1 MSWQEELIEYNKK
14 LSESNLLKIL
24 DSVKLNIT
32 QTINKIELYF
42 SNDYETVINNINKIG
57 EINSHILQ
65 IYNGLTIIN
74 EKDKNGPNQAIYEE
88 IFNYF
93 GKKILTVDTELK
105 EMKNLFHDRISDNIY
120 SNAKVLNFK
129 LLEKSQVPEK
139 INELSELSE
148 LLEKSKVSEL
158 NGLNE
163 LSEFYDYHN
172 KNYKEKDKCIIECFI
187 SEYNFTIQR
196 IHFVFILINQKIKNI
211 HINNRSLFN

>member
-65 IYNGLTIIN
+65 IYYGLTIIN

-105 EMKNLFHDRISDNIY
+105 EIKNLFHDRISDNIY

-129 LLEKSQVPEK
+129 SLEKSQVPEK
-139 INELSELSE
+139 INELGE
-148 LLEKSKVSEL
+148 LLEKSQASE
-158 NGLNE
+158 E
-163 LSEFYDYHN
+163 LSELYDYHN
-172 KNYKEKDKCIIECFI
+172 NNYKEKDKCIIECFI

-211 HINNRSLFN
+211 HINHNNRSLFS